1 MLAGFKAFFGNHPV
15 LATLMGIT
23 VLDAAYE
30 AWTGA
35 GFVPTTVNPLKPS
48 TFAETLSP
56 GESAV
61 LSLSVG
67 ESLEVD
73 PPATN
78 PFTSLIS
85 SNPAVIAQ
93 PTGTGTG
100 NKIVTTAPAA
110 GTATLSAVFQDGTT
124 ATLAITVS

>member
-1 MLAGFKAFFGNHPV
+1 MLAGFKTFFGNHPI
-15 LATLMGIT
+15 LASLMGLT

-35 GFVPTTVNPLKPS
+35 GFVPTSVNPLKPS

-67 ESLEVD
+67 ESLELD
-73 PPATN
+73 APASN
-78 PFTSLIS
+78 PFVSLIS
-85 SNPAVIAQ
+85 SNAAVLTQ
-93 PTGTGTG
+93 PTTGTG
-100 NKIVTTAPAA
+100 NKVVTSAPAA
-110 GTATLSAVFQDGTT
+110 GTATLKAQFQDGTT
-124 ATLAITVS
+124 ATLTVTVA